1 MAAILTLNSGSGT
14 IKFSVFA
21 INAADNKITR
31 IYFGLVDNI
40 IHKPHVKIKTDDGIV
55 VLDNNLAV
63 LPAFHTASNPY
74 EFAINELLD
83 WLQQN
88 NINIVAA
95 GHRIAHGGTK
105 CRKSVIIN
113 DEVISYLETL
123 EPLAPLH
130 QHYNLEGSKILKK
143 SFPNMLQVACFD
155 TSFHVTCDK
164 LSQLFAIPKKYTEE
178 GVRRYGFHGLSYSY
192 IVSQFDHYL
201 PKEIVNG
208 KVIIAHLGQGASMC
222 AVSNK
227 KSVATTLGFSAVDGL
242 PMGTRCGNIDPGVLL
257 YFMKVHGMDYAKLEK
272 LIYRESGLLGVSGI
286 SADMRTLLASE
297 SKDARLAV
305 DLFVYK
311 IGMWLGTL
319 AAELQGLDAIIFT
332 GGIGENAA
340 PVREKIVE
348 KAAWF
353 GAKID
358 KAKNANNEHV
368 IHAPDS
374 KIFLYIIPT
383 NEELTIAK
391 DTLSFYLK

>member
-1 MAAILTLNSGSGT
+1 
-14 IKFSVFA
+14 
-21 INAADNKITR
+21 
-31 IYFGLVDNI
+31 
-40 IHKPHVKIKTDDGIV
+40 
-55 VLDNNLAV
+55 
-63 LPAFHTASNPY
+63 
-74 EFAINELLD
+74 
-83 WLQQN
+83 
-88 NINIVAA
+88 
-95 GHRIAHGGTK
+95 
-105 CRKSVIIN
+105 
-113 DEVISYLETL
+113 
-123 EPLAPLH
+123 
-130 QHYNLEGSKILKK
+130 
-143 SFPNMLQVACFD
+143 
-155 TSFHVTCDK
+155 
-164 LSQLFAIPKKYTEE
+164 LFAIPKKYTEE